1 MLALNPESVQF
12 QGVRLGGVS
21 SVQIDEKADKPI
33 VEHDELGPFAS
44 YVDTPR
50 RVVTV
55 RAVQRVPSG
64 SLVGPRVGQTGTL
77 NVLTSPGGVGSGA
90 VGRVRVTL
98 PCVVVSVSH
107 RVGAAS
113 RSTGSAEAERI
124 IDFIAQSS
132 AGDVSPITIVTL

>member
-12 QGVRLGGVS
+12 QNVRLLGVT

-44 YVDTPR
+44 FVDTPK

-64 SLVGPRVGQTGTL
+64 SLIGPRVGQTGTL
-77 NVLTSPGGVGSGA
+77 NVLTSPGGTGGGA
-90 VGRVRVTL
+90 VGRVRVSV

-107 RVGAAS
+107 RVGAVS
-113 RSTGSAEAERI
+113 RSAKQAEAERI
-124 IDFIAQSS
+124 IEFIAQSS